1 MAKILVLPK
10 CPYCKKKI
18 SYIGAMFMKTK
29 GEHNCP
35 YCKCISNVVI
45 SRAAYG
51 IASGVCIIALL
62 IVVLY
67 TMSGDHGKFTGMIL
81 VLAPFLLFYLI
92 VPFLVR
98 LAPCKDRS
106 AVQKLIENNTAPRPT
121 QPHVKSKPVKLS
133 VEDDFSA
140 KFMMAKN
147 NSHTGHFEKLNSI
160 PDLPPEEIQS
170 GADNYDTDT
179 SENTSAPDDD
189 EPKQV
194 FTEYDIDD

>member
-1 MAKILVLPK
+1 MPGLFRLSR
-10 CPYCKKKI
+10 CPYCHKRI
-18 SYIGAMFMKTK
+18 SYPTAAFLKNK
-29 GEHNCP
+29 GE
-35 YCKCISNVVI
+35 YCCRSCRCISDVVI

-189 EPKQV
+189 EPEQV